1 MAETTIQHV
10 ALTVTEVGVFV
21 QAVEFLS
28 KNGILGDAQSY
39 LEQHGKTE
47 MLIDA
52 EVISLLVKFL
62 SQDDVACNL
71 KQDDSDGAFIKK
83 RLMPHWIVLREWL
96 QKLSS

>member
-28 KNGILGDAQSY
+28 KNGILGDAQSF

-52 EVISLLVKFL
+52 EVISRLV
-62 SQDDVACNL
+62 
-71 KQDDSDGAFIKK
+71 
-83 RLMPHWIVLREWL
+83 
-96 QKLSS
+96 